1 MLYSD
6 LRLREK
12 KWEYDAITNYNIFW
26 TNQKN
31 WPNIQMTDQ
40 ISTLDDT
47 DDNGGFE
54 DDNGD
59 DDEDNFWWRWWW

>member
-1 MLYSD
+1 
-6 LRLREK
+6 
-12 KWEYDAITNYNIFW
+12 
-26 TNQKN
+26 
-31 WPNIQMTDQ
+31 MTDQ

-59 DDEDNFWWRWWW
+59 GDEGNFW